1 MSEVIVRT
9 KSELDVA
16 RKSKASF
23 IVIEGELAAKVKK
36 SKRIAYA
43 SAGTIAV
50 ITAAIAAIAATPITG
65 GLSMLAL
72 APTAALTG
80 FETAAIIAACF
91 VGLGLLIALFKDY
104 EEIEFDGSKL
114 RMVLKRKQR

>member
-9 KSELDVA
+9 KSELDAA

-50 ITAAIAAIAATPITG
+50 ITAAIAATPITG